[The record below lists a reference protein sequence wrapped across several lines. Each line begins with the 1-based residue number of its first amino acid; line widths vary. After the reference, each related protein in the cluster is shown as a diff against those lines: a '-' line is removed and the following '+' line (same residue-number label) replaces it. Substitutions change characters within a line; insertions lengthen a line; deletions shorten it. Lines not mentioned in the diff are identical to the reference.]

1 MKRTT
6 ILLAATALL
15 LSACASHSLE
25 RRQALLAPLVGQSE
39 ADLVRQLGVPSRT
52 LETDG
57 HRFLAY
63 TERRA
68 EVIPAASG
76 FVGAPFPFR
85 GFGGFGGFGGFD
97 DFEGTSFPPA
107 LIQHVCETTFEIV
120 AGRVAGFSLRGD
132 DC

>member
-1 MKRTT
+1 MKRTA
-6 ILLAATALL
+6 ILLAAAALL
-15 LSACASHSLE
+15 LSGCASHSLE

-39 ADLVRQLGVPSRT
+39 ADLVRQVGVPSRT

-85 GFGGFGGFGGFD
+85 GFGGFD